1 MIKLDNKLIGERIKA
16 ARKQADMTQQT
27 LAEKISLSVTHVS
40 NIENGNA
47 STNLQTLFTIA
58 DVLGT
63 KFEYLICD
71 YLNSDQDTLYV
82 EIAQLF
88 SDCNNAERQAL
99 LALLKKNKEVIRSLK
114 LL

>member
-1 MIKLDNKLIGERIKA
+1 MIKLDNKLIGARIRT
-16 ARKQADMTQQT
+16 ARKQINMTQQT
-27 LAEKISLSVTHVS
+27 LAERINLSVTHVS
-40 NIENGNA
+40 NIENGNT

-58 DVLGT
+58 DVLET

-71 YLNSDQDTLYV
+71 YLNSNQDALYI

-88 SDCNNAERQAL
+88 NDCNSTEKNAL

-114 LL
+114 L